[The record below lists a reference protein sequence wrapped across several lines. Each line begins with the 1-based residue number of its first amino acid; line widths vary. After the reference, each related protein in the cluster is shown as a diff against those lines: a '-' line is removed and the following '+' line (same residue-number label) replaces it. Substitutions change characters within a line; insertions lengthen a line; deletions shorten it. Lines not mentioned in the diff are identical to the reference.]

1 MIKIKRV
8 YETPSKEDGYRI
20 LVDRLWARG
29 LTKEKAKIDLWLK
42 EIAPSDILRKWY
54 NHDPKKWDAFKNKYR
69 EELKG
74 KEELLEQIK
83 KLEKEYKTI
92 TLLYSSKEERL
103 NNAAALSEILN
114 SIR

>member
-8 YETPSKEDGYRI
+8 YEKPSKDDGYRI

-42 EIAPSDILRKWY
+42 EIAPSNELRKWY
-54 NHDPKKWDAFKNKYR
+54 NHDPEKWDLFKEKYR
-69 EELKG
+69 IELKG

-83 KLEKEYKTI
+83 KLESKHRTV
-92 TLLYSSKEERL
+92 TLLFSSKEEKL
-103 NNAAALSEILN
+103 NNAAALAEIIKYN
-114 SIR
+114 S